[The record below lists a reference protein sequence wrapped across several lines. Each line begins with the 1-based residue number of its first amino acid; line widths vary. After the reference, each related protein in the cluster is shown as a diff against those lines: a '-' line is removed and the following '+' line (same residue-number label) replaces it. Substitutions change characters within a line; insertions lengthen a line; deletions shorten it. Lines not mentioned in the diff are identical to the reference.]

1 MRDEYMQML
10 LHLNEDFDDDI
21 LLDAMNI
28 LGFKW
33 VIAMLYKYIQSIS
46 KYINHQEIIEI
57 IIVE

>member
-28 LGFKW
+28 LGFK
-33 VIAMLYKYIQSIS
+33 
-46 KYINHQEIIEI
+46 
-57 IIVE
+57 